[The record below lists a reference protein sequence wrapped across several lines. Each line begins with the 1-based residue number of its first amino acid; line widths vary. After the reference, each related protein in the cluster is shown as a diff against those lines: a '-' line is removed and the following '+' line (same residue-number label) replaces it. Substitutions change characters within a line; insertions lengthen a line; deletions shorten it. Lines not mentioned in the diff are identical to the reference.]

1 MNYSFCVFVFEK
13 YFLFSHSFL
22 YFQIQSFRLMNC
34 SFSLFLFEFQIQYI
48 LMNDCS
54 IGFLLLN
61 FQIQM
66 FQLMNCSFSI
76 FLFDFVFQFLI
87 RDICIRIIF
96 CHDISQQK
104 FSKRIFV
111 RFNHFYL
118 KIINRWKLILLYIVC
133 TGYQFPS
140 EKIFCIIRTISSN
153 VISEV
158 FYKSYLRV
166 TGTKCLLLQMLSQ

>member
-13 YFLFSHSFL
+13 ILLFSHSFL

-48 LMNDCS
+48 IMNDCS

-66 FQLMNCSFSI
+66 FQLMNCSFCV
-76 FLFDFVFQFLI
+76 FLLDFVFQFPI

-118 KIINRWKLILLYIVC
+118 KIIKQMEADSLVHCLYRISISISKNILYNSHYFI
-133 TGYQFPS
+133 
-140 EKIFCIIRTISSN
+140 
-153 VISEV
+153 
-158 FYKSYLRV
+158 
-166 TGTKCLLLQMLSQ
+166 KCNF